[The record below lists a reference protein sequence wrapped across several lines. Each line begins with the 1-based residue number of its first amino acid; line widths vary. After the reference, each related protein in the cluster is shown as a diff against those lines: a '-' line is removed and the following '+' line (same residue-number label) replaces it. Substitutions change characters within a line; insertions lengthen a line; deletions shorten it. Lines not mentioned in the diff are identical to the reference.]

1 MRFLIFEN
9 VLRMNVE
16 RYSMK
21 TFGKIL
27 SAKARRTSLNVFLPV
42 MVLSSRILLMEGGLV
57 DIG

>member
-21 TFGKIL
+21 TFGEIPL
-27 SAKARRTSLNVFLPV
+27 AKARRTSLNVFLPV
-42 MVLSSRILLMEGGLV
+42 MVLSSRILLVEGGLV

>member
-16 RYSMK
+16 RYSVK
-21 TFGKIL
+21 TFGEIL
-27 SAKARRTSLNVFLPV
+27 SAKVRRTSLNVFLPV
-42 MVLSSRILLMEGGLV
+42 MVLSSRILSIEGGLV